1 MGLGRVLLGQLHV
14 CIYIDMYNKLTNSVK
29 SFEKHLGIALCM
41 YVRAIGAHRF
51 NIVYGGPTTKKH
63 FG

>member
-1 MGLGRVLLGQLHV
+1 
-14 CIYIDMYNKLTNSVK
+14 MYNKLTNSVK
-29 SFEKHLGIALCM
+29 SFEKHFGIALCM
-41 YVRAIGAHRF
+41 YVRAIGAHGF